1 MVSRVTSR
9 AANFLGLFR
18 GNRLQVLAQLV
29 ENDGRVVRLQLAVS
43 LVHVRTRKHV
53 VALNRQE
60 ALSNRKERPAQV
72 ERWLVEEHCFRSVT
86 QRGIDVSESEVERH
100 NSRCVFKSGVEE
112 FQRVFRIT
120 GAVQDV
126 SKIQQR
132 HVFRFV
138 RCELV
143 RHSRTRDRL
152 DSVATHSPKQC
163 RHVVEH
169 PRTRKLKTTASNVWD
184 CNITTV
190 AIINCSILLSE
201 ARERFV
207 CQDLPHSPQTCRSN
221 SETGQWDQ
229 SRMMTKNAMKCTS
242 LTKQT
247 CAPLV
252 CN

>member
-9 AANFLGLFR
+9 AANFLGLFG

-29 ENDGRVVRLQLAVS
+29 ENDGRVVRLQFAVT

-169 PRTRKLKTTASNVWD
+169 PRTRKLKTTTVSNVSDW
-184 CNITTV
+184 NITTV
-190 AIINCSILLSE
+190 AAAPFYFLKRESDSCAKIFHTLLKLVVQTQKLLSE
-201 ARERFV
+201 INLEWWQKTLWNV
-207 CQDLPHSPQTCRSN
+207 HL
-221 SETGQWDQ
+221 
-229 SRMMTKNAMKCTS
+229 
-242 LTKQT
+242 
-247 CAPLV
+247 
-252 CN
+252 